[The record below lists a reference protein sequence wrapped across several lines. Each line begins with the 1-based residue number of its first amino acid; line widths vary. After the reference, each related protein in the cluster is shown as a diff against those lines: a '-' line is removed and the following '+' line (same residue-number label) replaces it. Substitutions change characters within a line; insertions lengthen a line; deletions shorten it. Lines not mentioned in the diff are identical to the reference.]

1 MSVDLSKLI
10 SLDELTVFKAGTDA
24 LYETKSNV
32 TALANRVKTLED
44 VGSDDNTI
52 ETVKVNGTALTPDAN
67 KAVDIT
73 VPTKLSDLT
82 NDNNTVTDSSYTHT
96 DNNFTDSLKDKL
108 TGIASGA
115 EVNVID
121 TITVGG
127 NAASVV
133 NKTVALG
140 NAATATTESTLT
152 DGSNLPTGAAV
163 KAFVEGKGYQTAS
176 DVSTAVEAYGY
187 QDAEDVADI
196 VEAYGYQTASD
207 VSTALTNSGYQ
218 ANVIEG
224 VQVNGTDLAL
234 SSKKAN
240 IAITAGDS
248 GVGTLKVNGVTVTA
262 YGLGAAAAK
271 GLASAGVADGENG
284 LVTGDE
290 VHDYVAGIVSST
302 FKPGGSKTA
311 TQLVTTGNDSLLIAA
326 NEGKVYN
333 LSDTLTLNSTTAAL
347 FVDGVSGNSY
357 PAGTNVVVLDAGS
370 GSYKFDVQAGF
381 IDLSGYVLA
390 SQIGLATTA
399 QIQALFSPAA

>member
-32 TALANRVKTLED
+32 TALATRVKNLED

-108 TGIASGA
+108 NGIAGGA

-127 NAASVV
+127 TAASVV
-133 NKTVALG
+133 SKTVALG
-140 NAATATTESTLT
+140 TAATATTESTLT
-152 DGSNLPTGAAV
+152 DGANLPTGAAV
-163 KAFVEGKGYQTAS
+163 KTFVEGKGYQTAS
-176 DVSTAVEAYGY
+176 DVATAIEDYGY
-187 QDAEDVADI
+187 QDADDVAGI

-224 VQVNGTDLAL
+224 VQVNGTDLTL
-234 SSKKAN
+234 TSKKAN
-240 IAITAGDS
+240 ITITAGDS
-248 GVGTLKVNGVTVTA
+248 GVGTLKVNGATVTA
-262 YGLGAAAAK
+262 YGLGAAAGK
-271 GLASAGVADGENG
+271 GLATAGVADGEAG

-290 VHDYVAGIVSST
+290 VFDFVANRISVVS
-302 FKPGGSKTA
+302 KPAGSKTA
-311 TQLVTTGNDSLLIAA
+311 SELTSSLLVAA
-326 NEGKVYN
+326 NLGNVYN
-333 LSDTLTLNSTTAAL
+333 ISTALEVGSSNASLFSDAAN
-347 FVDGVSGNSY
+347 GNSY
-357 PAGTNVVVLDAGS
+357 PAGTNVQVIDAGS
-370 GSYKFDVQAGF
+370 GTYKFDVLTGF

-399 QIQALFSPAA
+399 QVQALFAA